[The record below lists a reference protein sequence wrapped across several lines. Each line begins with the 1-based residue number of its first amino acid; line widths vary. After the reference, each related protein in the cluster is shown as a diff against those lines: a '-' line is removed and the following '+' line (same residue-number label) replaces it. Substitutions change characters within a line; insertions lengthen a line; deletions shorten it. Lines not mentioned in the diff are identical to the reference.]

1 MHTHPNH
8 NKYMTTKPDS
18 EQPETPAEEKELV
31 GIASA
36 DLLAVLRCLRLLQEC
51 PPTVRQIIENGDRAI
66 EAAGLYP
73 WCMNE
78 GLAEGNERHVPWQ
91 LEDCI
96 QTIAAA
102 LSSAI
107 RL

>member
-1 MHTHPNH
+1 MIHQTDPES
-8 NKYMTTKPDS
+8 T
-18 EQPETPAEEKELV
+18 QPVAEAERLV
-31 GIASA
+31 GVAMH

-51 PPTVRQIIENGDRAI
+51 PPTVRQIIEAGDRAI
-66 EAAGLYP
+66 DAAGMNP

-78 GLAEGNERHVPWQ
+78 GLAEGNERHTPWQ

-102 LSSAI
+102 ISSANTPSNQP
-107 RL
+107 R

>member
-1 MHTHPNH
+1 
-8 NKYMTTKPDS
+8 MTTKPDS
-18 EQPETPAEEKELV
+18 EQPETSAEDKDLV

-66 EAAGLYP
+66 DAAGLNP
-73 WCMNE
+73 WAMNE
-78 GLAEGNERHVPWQ
+78 GLATGDERHTPWQ

-96 QTIAAA
+96 QTIAGAI
-102 LSSAI
+102 SSANDKDLA
-107 RL
+107 RRALDSE

>member
-1 MHTHPNH
+1 MIPQTE
-8 NKYMTTKPDS
+8 S
-18 EQPETPAEEKELV
+18 ESPQPAAEAESLV
-31 GIASA
+31 GVAMH

-51 PPTVRQIIENGDRAI
+51 PPTVRQIIEAGDRAI
-66 EAAGLYP
+66 DAAGLNP

-78 GLAEGNERHVPWQ
+78 GLAEGNERHTPWQ

-102 LSSAI
+102 ISSANVES
-107 RL
+107 